1 MKTYFVTL
9 ACLLVNFAVL
19 AQSRVDTLLSEIGIE
34 LEEGF
39 YLNSDEVFQNYFDA
53 DLFVSSFLIE
63 DSTDIELTTF
73 NSAIRDELPVVFISA
88 VLREVENGAYYNFV
102 NFDYD
107 AFGNYYL
114 LFRLFSEGGLNYHEY
129 LLSQNEEGDFVIS
142 DIYIYLTGEY
152 LSESMSRYYLAGAT
166 KLLNEELYEKEDFR
180 VLDYSDKI
188 QQIQQL
194 LQWGRKDM
202 ALEIY
207 KEIPEEV
214 RKEKTVR
221 LYALQLIDSESQEE
235 EYSQILEEYLKDYPE
250 DPSLYLVSIDHYVI
264 KEDYAKAQAMIDT
277 LGMLTN
283 DSFLYFLQGNM
294 EYLKGKLEKAE
305 EHYQFILTEYPGF
318 LEAYNVML
326 GLYIEQKRYGKG
338 VDVLRSLGENFEV
351 DRSILD
357 EMVREDFPEFAASPQ
372 YQNWKNE

>member
-294 EYLKGKLEKAE
+294 EYLKGELEKAE